1 MQQSNDTLK
10 YGWNSDSI
18 NMYKQYIVD
27 LCNSR
32 MAHLSMAETLI
43 Q

>member
-1 MQQSNDTLK
+1 
-10 YGWNSDSI
+10 
-18 NMYKQYIVD
+18 
-27 LCNSR
+27 